1 MSKSSYR
8 NLGVW
13 QKAPVLAKDIYL
25 LTASFPRQETF
36 SLVQQM
42 RRGALSIVC
51 NIAEGQG
58 RRSRPDY
65 RHFVLMARGSA
76 YELEAQIIV
85 ASDIGYVDETVA
97 ESLIERINEI
107 ARMLNGLIRF
117 INRASP

>member
-1 MSKSSYR
+1 M
-8 NLGVW
+8 
-13 QKAPVLAKDIYL
+13 

-51 NIAEGQG
+51 NIAERQS

-85 ASDIGYVDETVA
+85 ASDVDETVA

>member
-8 NLGVW
+8 NLDVW
-13 QKAPVLAKDIYL
+13 QKARVLAKDIYL
-25 LTASFPRQETF
+25 LTGSFPRQETF

-42 RRGALSIVC
+42 RRAALSIVF
-51 NIAEGQG
+51 NVAEGQG

-76 YELEAQIIV
+76 YELEAQIIIS
-85 ASDIGYVDETVA
+85 SDLGYIEETVA